1 MVTSRHQCRRFSP
14 GDRRDG
20 HPLLVQLQYHD
31 QLRQPDH
38 PSPPPT
44 HRRRGGLSP
53 DAAPTG
59 PTQAAV
65 GVPPAYRDVGFS
77 VARSGENSP
86 GDDTAAAVATHWR
99 PRKPTSA
106 SSRLPRSACSTPVES
121 AAMAYCKG
129 FAARHYPGAS
139 AAGVGEAAGEEI
151 LYAGDANLT
160 DEQIAALPFD
170 LYRQGYHYYRKTNA
184 HPGSTF
190 KYTMSSKTTAQALFR
205 CPGKPQS
212 AVIPHPL
219 IGRRAY
225 FLPWDVCARASP
237 RAASAQP
244 RNTPNYA

>member
-1 MVTSRHQCRRFSP
+1 
-14 GDRRDG
+14 
-20 HPLLVQLQYHD
+20 
-31 QLRQPDH
+31 
-38 PSPPPT
+38 
-44 HRRRGGLSP
+44 
-53 DAAPTG
+53 
-59 PTQAAV
+59 
-65 GVPPAYRDVGFS
+65 
-77 VARSGENSP
+77 
-86 GDDTAAAVATHWR
+86 
-99 PRKPTSA
+99 
-106 SSRLPRSACSTPVES
+106 
-121 AAMAYCKG
+121 MAYCKG